1 MVFPVLGLVLGFPF
15 CLGAGAGAV
24 SAAVGGGEAAGV
36 DTGGAEAV
44 GLATGAETGVV
55 EVAGEVAGATG
66 AGGLATGAAAGVTAG
81 AFEGGALLGAFAG
94 EDLLGAFAGEDLL
107 GGGAVVGAATGA
119 LEVGDGAVEFE
130 GLGLA
135 AGAVELVEAGVG
147 AVANIMPTSPSTV
160 FISAVAMHNHNTIHK
175 YAIFLSSEAIG
186 STWCCRN
193 TAKAETLMLFCCFRV
208 IELLSPV
215 ARTGKTSNE
224 NA

>member
-81 AFEGGALLGAFAG
+81 AFEGGA
-94 EDLLGAFAGEDLL
+94 LLGAFAGEDLL

-193 TAKAETLMLFCCFRV
+193 TAKAETLMLFCCF
-208 IELLSPV
+208 
-215 ARTGKTSNE
+215 
-224 NA
+224 